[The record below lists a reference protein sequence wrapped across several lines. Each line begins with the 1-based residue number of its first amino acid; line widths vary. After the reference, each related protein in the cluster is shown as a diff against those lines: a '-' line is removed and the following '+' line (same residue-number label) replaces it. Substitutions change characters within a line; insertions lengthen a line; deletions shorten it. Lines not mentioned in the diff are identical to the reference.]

1 MERDHTAAEVQ
12 PPEVIALS
20 EAANTATAELAEAH
34 TAPRSARFVAAK

>member
-20 EAANTATAELAEAH
+20 EAANTATEELAEAH
-34 TAPRSARFVAAK
+34 TVPWSARLVVAK